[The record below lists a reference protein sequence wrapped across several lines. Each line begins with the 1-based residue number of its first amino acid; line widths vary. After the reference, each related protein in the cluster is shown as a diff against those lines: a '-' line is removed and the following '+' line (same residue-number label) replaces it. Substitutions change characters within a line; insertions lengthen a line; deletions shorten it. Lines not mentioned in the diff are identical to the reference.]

1 MTYHPEGG
9 GESSLQLRDPAAN
22 ETILTGLQCD
32 TRYTITVVAT
42 AGEHRRESAAMTV
55 LLPLVQ
61 QGIYM
66 VCVCEHTALLIPIPA
81 QNPITAGP
89 HNLSATVLFPTSMY
103 SFTGPGPTLPPDPGT
118 RPWPSADCFL
128 KCRFCLSE
136 EVVHLFWCTAMYG
149 FPIGKVERA

>member
-22 ETILTGLQCD
+22 ETILTDLQCN

-89 HNLSATVLFPTSMY
+89 HNRSAAVLFPTSMY

-118 RPWPSADCFL
+118 RPWPSADPGLLAGVAVLVIVLVLAAACVL
-128 KCRFCLSE
+128 IVLL
-136 EVVHLFWCTAMYG
+136 VV
-149 FPIGKVERA
+149 RR